1 MFIIGADEELIAFSQ
16 LQTAIHDFAVDA
28 MS

>member
-16 LQTAIHDFAVDA
+16 LETAIHDFEVDA
-28 MS
+28 LS